1 MTYSSWLRMKDK
13 LKSLKEKMESSSVL
27 KFTYEININGT
38 ITFPDVDI
46 KTPNGQFVSDV
57 FRKTTN
63 DCNILNAKSEC
74 PARYMSRV
82 VSGGIRR
89 AYKIYSSHELFEKQ
103 LKRFKQI
110 LINNGYTNTEF
121 DQEVD
126 RFLRNK
132 D

>member
-1 MTYSSWLRMKDK
+1 
-13 LKSLKEKMESSSVL
+13 MESSSVL
-27 KFTYEININGT
+27 KFTYEISINGT
-38 ITFPDVDI
+38 IPFPDVDI
-46 KTPNGQFVSDV
+46 KTHNGQFVSDV

-74 PARYMSRV
+74 PTRYKSSV
-82 VSGGIRR
+82 ISGGICR
-89 AYKIYSSHELFEKQ
+89 AYKIYSSHELFEKE

-132 D
+132 DSRTPINNNKIL